1 MEPEEDAVVVPLV
14 PVDTELSTEVMLR
27 MLLDR
32 EALVIHRVSAPIVS
46 TPSGMVA
53 QTSGAFAKAIGQA
66 VNQIGRAPSTD
77 GLYRLILPTGSVA
90 RDLVPAVGGGFRGMV
105 RAGGSTKVAGHARL
119 IPAVPG
125 AGAAVAAG
133 PLIAAVALAV
143 AGEMLAQHQI
153 HKKLDSLQ

>member
-1 MEPEEDAVVVPLV
+1 VEPEEDAVVVPLV
-14 PVDTELSTEVMLR
+14 PLDTELSIEVMLR

-32 EALVIHRVSAPIVS
+32 EALVIHRVSGPIVS

-90 RDLVPAVGGGFRGMV
+90 RDLVPAVGGGFRGWCAPPDRQRSRGM
-105 RAGGSTKVAGHARL
+105 RALSPRF
-119 IPAVPG
+119 
-125 AGAAVAAG
+125 
-133 PLIAAVALAV
+133 
-143 AGEMLAQHQI
+143 LAQVRRSPP
-153 HKKLDSLQ
+153 DR

>member
-1 MEPEEDAVVVPLV
+1 
-14 PVDTELSTEVMLR
+14 MLR

-66 VNQIGRAPSTD
+66 VNQIGRAPSTE

-105 RAGGSTKVAGHARL
+105 RAAGSAKVAGHARL
-119 IPAVPG
+119 IPATAG
-125 AGAAVAAG
+125 AGAAGAAG
-133 PLIAAVALAV
+133 ALVGTRAPPV
-143 AGEMLAQHQI
+143 GGGGA
-153 HKKLDSLQ
+153 

>member
-1 MEPEEDAVVVPLV
+1 
-14 PVDTELSTEVMLR
+14 MLR

-66 VNQIGRAPSTD
+66 VNQIGRAPAAD

-105 RAGGSTKVAGHARL
+105 RTAGSAKVAGHARL
-119 IPAVPG
+119 IPAVPA
-125 AGAAVAAG
+125 AGAAVGPGPVVAAG
-133 PLIAAVALAV
+133 GLAV
-143 AGEMLAQHQI
+143 GGGGVPRPPQ
-153 HKKLDSLQ
+153 